1 MRRPF
6 GLEGFNINNHFK
18 TAIGRAQR
26 VLARGAFMMLACL
39 GFMVGCANQSIDPAE
54 PVLAEVEASTQVAID
69 LAPEPEV
76 LAFPE
81 GTLLALLTA
90 EVAGYR
96 GDYQYAL
103 DQYLI
108 EAEKTLDPG
117 VAARVTRLAAYMK
130 ADDKLYRAASLW
142 VQADAGS
149 LEAHQFLAD
158 QLVKRALYVEAFETM
173 RAIDRLGGEAQFDY
187 FAYRVGRMTT
197 EDQRALLAGL
207 DDMLRVNPNE
217 PQILFSKAAILEAL
231 GDGQAALDT
240 ADVLLGLKPTELN
253 FIILKANLLSDL
265 NQKPAARSLLTDQL
279 AMDPDQPRLRL
290 LLARLLFEA
299 QALPEA
305 RVQYQALHEIRP
317 EDGEILFALAMLS
330 IEQDDLDQA
339 RKHLGRLVRTD
350 QRVSQAQYYLGL
362 VAEKTGDVALAL
374 REFAKVAGGYEYL
387 SAQGRIVELISVNQS
402 LEDARTYLAQKK
414 IAHKALRPQFD
425 LIEGQ
430 LLSRVDAKEALFEHL
445 DLAIES
451 QGGDIPLLYFRA
463 MSGQKYDRL
472 DILERDLKQVL
483 ALDPDNADAMNALGY
498 TLADQTDRYDE
509 AYTLIARALELK
521 PEEPAFIDSMGWV
534 LYRLNRFE
542 ESIRYLEQALERFP
556 NDEVAAHLGEVL
568 WQSGKTRR
576 AKKVWK
582 EALSETPDSAFL
594 QSVVKRFLGS

>member
-1 MRRPF
+1 MF
-6 GLEGFNINNHFK
+6 LLMACCG
-18 TAIGRAQR
+18 
-26 VLARGAFMMLACL
+26 VLA
-39 GFMVGCANQSIDPAE
+39 GCASQAVDPVA
-54 PVLAEVEASTQVAID
+54 PVLSEVNDSKEAVGSTP
-69 LAPEPEV
+69 PEPEV
-76 LAFPE
+76 MAFPE

-130 ADDKLYRAASLW
+130 ADDKLYQAASLW
-142 VQADAGS
+142 AQADPES

-158 QLVKRALYVEAFETM
+158 QLVKRALYVDALETM
-173 RAIDRLGGEAQFDY
+173 QTIDRLGGEAQFDY
-187 FAYRVGRMTT
+187 FAYRVGRMTQ
-197 EDQRALLAGL
+197 EDRQALLLGL
-207 DDMLRVNPNE
+207 NDMLTVNPNE
-217 PQILFSKAAILEAL
+217 PQILFSKAALLEAL
-231 GDGQAALDT
+231 GDGPAALET
-240 ADVLLGLKPTELN
+240 ADTLLGLKPAELN

-265 NQKPAARSLLTDQL
+265 NQKQAAQAFLSEQL
-279 AMDPDQPRLRL
+279 AINPDQPRLRL

-299 QALPEA
+299 QAFSDA
-305 RVQYQALHEIRP
+305 RVQYQILHEIRP

-330 IEQDDLDQA
+330 IEQADFAQA
-339 RKHLGRLVRTD
+339 RLHLGRLVRTD
-350 QRVSQAQYYLGL
+350 QRVNQAQYYLGL

-374 REFAKVAGGYEYL
+374 REFAKVDGGYEYL

-402 LEDARTYLAQKK
+402 LEDARSYLAKK
-414 IAHKALRPQFD
+414 KLAHNGLRPQFD

-430 LLSRVDAKEALFEHL
+430 LLSRVDAEDALFEHL
-445 DLAIES
+445 DEAIEA
-451 QGGDIPLLYFRA
+451 QAGDIPLLYFRA

-483 ALDPDNADAMNALGY
+483 TLDPGNADAMNALGY

-509 AYTLIARALELK
+509 AYVLIEKALRLK

-534 LYRLNRFE
+534 LYRLNRYE
-542 ESIRYLEQALERFP
+542 EAIDYLEQAFERFP

-576 AKKVWK
+576 AKRVWK
-582 EALSETPDSAFL
+582 EALSETPDSTFL

>member
-1 MRRPF
+1 MACC
-6 GLEGFNINNHFK
+6 G
-18 TAIGRAQR
+18 
-26 VLARGAFMMLACL
+26 VLA
-39 GFMVGCANQSIDPAE
+39 GCASQTVDPVAPGFSQVTESTDAVVSTPLE
-54 PVLAEVEASTQVAID
+54 PG
-69 LAPEPEV
+69 V

-130 ADDKLYRAASLW
+130 ADDKLYQAASLW
-142 VQADAGS
+142 VQADPES

-158 QLVKRALYVEAFETM
+158 QLVKRALYVDAFETM
-173 RAIDRLGGEAQFDY
+173 QAIDRLGGEAQFDY

-197 EDQRALLAGL
+197 EDQQDLLLGL
-207 DDMLRVNPNE
+207 NDMLAVNPSE
-217 PQILFSKAAILEAL
+217 PQILFSKAALLEAL
-231 GDGQAALDT
+231 GDRPAALET
-240 ADVLLGLKPTELN
+240 ADILLGLKPDELN

-265 NQKPAARSLLTDQL
+265 NQKQAAQELLSEQL
-279 AMDPDQPRLRL
+279 VINPDQPRLRL

-299 QALPEA
+299 QAFSDA
-305 RVQYQALHEIRP
+305 RVQYQILHEIRP

-330 IEQDDLDQA
+330 IEQADFAQA
-339 RKHLGRLVRTD
+339 RLHLGRLVRTD
-350 QRVSQAQYYLGL
+350 QRVNQAQYYLGL

-374 REFAKVAGGYEYL
+374 REFAKVDGGYEYL

-402 LEDARTYLAQKK
+402 LEDARSYLAKK
-414 IAHKALRPQFD
+414 KLAHNGLRSQFD

-430 LLSRVDAKEALFEHL
+430 LLSRVDAEDALFEHL
-445 DLAIES
+445 DEAIEA
-451 QGGDIPLLYFRA
+451 QAGDIPLLYFRA

-483 ALDPDNADAMNALGY
+483 TLDPGNADAMNALGY

-509 AYTLIARALELK
+509 AYVLIEKALRLK

-534 LYRLNRFE
+534 LYRLNRYE
-542 ESIRYLEQALERFP
+542 EAIDYLEQAFERFP

-576 AKKVWK
+576 AKRVWK
-582 EALSETPDSAFL
+582 EALSETPDSTFL

>member
-1 MRRPF
+1 MF
-6 GLEGFNINNHFK
+6 LLMACCG
-18 TAIGRAQR
+18 
-26 VLARGAFMMLACL
+26 VLA
-39 GFMVGCANQSIDPAE
+39 GCASQVVDPVV
-54 PVLAEVEASTQVAID
+54 PVLSEVNDSQEAVGSTP
-69 LAPEPEV
+69 PEPEV
-76 LAFPE
+76 MAFPE

-130 ADDKLYRAASLW
+130 ADDKLYQAASLW
-142 VQADAGS
+142 AQADPES

-158 QLVKRALYVEAFETM
+158 QLVKRALYVDALETM
-173 RAIDRLGGEAQFDY
+173 QTIDRLGGEAQFDY
-187 FAYRVGRMTT
+187 FAYRVGRMTQ
-197 EDQRALLAGL
+197 EDRQALLLGL
-207 DDMLRVNPNE
+207 NDMLTVNPNE
-217 PQILFSKAAILEAL
+217 PQILFSKAALLEAL
-231 GDGQAALDT
+231 GDGPAALET
-240 ADVLLGLKPTELN
+240 ADTLLGLKPAELN

-265 NQKPAARSLLTDQL
+265 NQKQAAQAFLSEQL
-279 AMDPDQPRLRL
+279 AINPDQPRLRL

-299 QALPEA
+299 QAFSDA
-305 RVQYQALHEIRP
+305 RVQYQILHEIRP

-330 IEQDDLDQA
+330 IEQADFAQA
-339 RKHLGRLVRTD
+339 RLHLGRLVRTD
-350 QRVSQAQYYLGL
+350 QRVNQAQYYLGL

-374 REFAKVAGGYEYL
+374 REFAKVDGGYEYL

-402 LEDARTYLAQKK
+402 LEDARSYLAKK
-414 IAHKALRPQFD
+414 KLAHNGLRSQFD

-430 LLSRVDAKEALFEHL
+430 LLSRVDAEDALFEHL
-445 DLAIES
+445 DEAIEA
-451 QGGDIPLLYFRA
+451 QAGDIPLLYFRA

-483 ALDPDNADAMNALGY
+483 TLDPGNADAMNALGY

-509 AYTLIARALELK
+509 AYVLIEKALRLK

-534 LYRLNRFE
+534 LYRLNRYE
-542 ESIRYLEQALERFP
+542 EAIDYLEQAFERFP

-576 AKKVWK
+576 AKRVWK
-582 EALSETPDSAFL
+582 EALSETPDSTFL

>member
-1 MRRPF
+1 MF
-6 GLEGFNINNHFK
+6 LLMACCG
-18 TAIGRAQR
+18 
-26 VLARGAFMMLACL
+26 VLA
-39 GFMVGCANQSIDPAE
+39 GCASQTVDPVA
-54 PVLAEVEASTQVAID
+54 PVLSEVHGSKEAVGSTP
-69 LAPEPEV
+69 PEPEV
-76 LAFPE
+76 MAFPE

-130 ADDKLYRAASLW
+130 ADDKLYQAASLW
-142 VQADAGS
+142 AQADPES

-158 QLVKRALYVEAFETM
+158 QLVKRALYVDALETM
-173 RAIDRLGGEAQFDY
+173 QTIDRLGGEAQFDY
-187 FAYRVGRMTT
+187 FAYRVGRMTQ
-197 EDQRALLAGL
+197 EDRQALLLGL
-207 DDMLRVNPNE
+207 NDMLTVNPNE
-217 PQILFSKAAILEAL
+217 PQILFSKAALLEAL
-231 GDGQAALDT
+231 GDGPAALET
-240 ADVLLGLKPTELN
+240 ADTLLGLKPAELN

-265 NQKPAARSLLTDQL
+265 NQKQAAQAFLSEQL
-279 AMDPDQPRLRL
+279 AINPDQPRLRL

-299 QALPEA
+299 QAFSDA
-305 RVQYQALHEIRP
+305 RVQYQILHEIRP

-330 IEQDDLDQA
+330 IEQADFAQA
-339 RKHLGRLVRTD
+339 RLHLGRLVRTD
-350 QRVSQAQYYLGL
+350 QRVNQAQYYLGL

-374 REFAKVAGGYEYL
+374 REFAKVDGGYEYL

-402 LEDARTYLAQKK
+402 LEDARSYLAKK
-414 IAHKALRPQFD
+414 KLAHNGLRSQFD

-430 LLSRVDAKEALFEHL
+430 LLSRVDAEDALFEHL
-445 DLAIES
+445 DEAIEA
-451 QGGDIPLLYFRA
+451 QAGDIPLLYFRA

-483 ALDPDNADAMNALGY
+483 TLDPGNADAMNALGY

-509 AYTLIARALELK
+509 AYVLIEKALRLK

-534 LYRLNRFE
+534 LYRLNRYE
-542 ESIRYLEQALERFP
+542 EAIDYLEQAFERFP

-576 AKKVWK
+576 AKRVWK
-582 EALSETPDSAFL
+582 EALSETPDSTFL

>member
-1 MRRPF
+1 MF
-6 GLEGFNINNHFK
+6 LLMACCG
-18 TAIGRAQR
+18 
-26 VLARGAFMMLACL
+26 VLA
-39 GFMVGCANQSIDPAE
+39 GCASQTVDPVA
-54 PVLAEVEASTQVAID
+54 PVLSEVNDSKEAVGSTP
-69 LAPEPEV
+69 PEPEV
-76 LAFPE
+76 MAFPE

-130 ADDKLYRAASLW
+130 ADDKLYQAASLW
-142 VQADAGS
+142 AQADPES

-158 QLVKRALYVEAFETM
+158 QLVKRALYVDALETM
-173 RAIDRLGGEAQFDY
+173 QTIDRLGGEAQFDY
-187 FAYRVGRMTT
+187 FAYRVVRMTQ
-197 EDQRALLAGL
+197 EDRQALLLGL
-207 DDMLRVNPNE
+207 NDMLTVNPNE
-217 PQILFSKAAILEAL
+217 PQILFSKAALLEAL
-231 GDGQAALDT
+231 GDGPAALET
-240 ADVLLGLKPTELN
+240 ADTLLGLKPAELN

-265 NQKPAARSLLTDQL
+265 NQKQAAQAFLSEQL
-279 AMDPDQPRLRL
+279 AINPDQPRLRL

-299 QALPEA
+299 QAFSDA
-305 RVQYQALHEIRP
+305 RVQYQILHEIRP

-330 IEQDDLDQA
+330 IEQADFAQA
-339 RKHLGRLVRTD
+339 RLHLGRLVRTD
-350 QRVSQAQYYLGL
+350 QRVNQAQYYLGL

-374 REFAKVAGGYEYL
+374 REFAKVDGGYEYL

-402 LEDARTYLAQKK
+402 LEDARSYLAKK
-414 IAHKALRPQFD
+414 KLAHNGLRSQFD

-430 LLSRVDAKEALFEHL
+430 LLSRVDAEDALFEHL
-445 DLAIES
+445 DEAIEA
-451 QGGDIPLLYFRA
+451 QAGDIPLLYFRA

-483 ALDPDNADAMNALGY
+483 TLDPGNADAMNALGY

-509 AYTLIARALELK
+509 AYVLIEKALRLK

-534 LYRLNRFE
+534 LYRLNRYE
-542 ESIRYLEQALERFP
+542 EAIDYLEQAFERFP

-576 AKKVWK
+576 AKRVWK
-582 EALSETPDSAFL
+582 EALSETPDSTFL

>member
-1 MRRPF
+1 MF
-6 GLEGFNINNHFK
+6 LLMACCG
-18 TAIGRAQR
+18 
-26 VLARGAFMMLACL
+26 VLA
-39 GFMVGCANQSIDPAE
+39 GCASQAVDPVA
-54 PVLAEVEASTQVAID
+54 PVLSEVNDSKEAVGSTP
-69 LAPEPEV
+69 PEPEV
-76 LAFPE
+76 MAFPE

-130 ADDKLYRAASLW
+130 ADDKLYQAASLW
-142 VQADAGS
+142 AQADPES

-158 QLVKRALYVEAFETM
+158 QLVKRALYVDALETM
-173 RAIDRLGGEAQFDY
+173 QTIDRLGGEAQFDY
-187 FAYRVGRMTT
+187 FAYRVGRMTQ
-197 EDQRALLAGL
+197 EDRQALLLGL
-207 DDMLRVNPNE
+207 NDMLTVNPNE
-217 PQILFSKAAILEAL
+217 PQILFSKAALLEAL
-231 GDGQAALDT
+231 GDGPAALET
-240 ADVLLGLKPTELN
+240 ADTLLGLKPAELN

-265 NQKPAARSLLTDQL
+265 NQKQAAQAFLSEQL
-279 AMDPDQPRLRL
+279 AINPDQPRLRL

-299 QALPEA
+299 QAFSDA
-305 RVQYQALHEIRP
+305 RVQYQILHEIRP

-330 IEQDDLDQA
+330 IEQADFAQA
-339 RKHLGRLVRTD
+339 RLHLGRLVRTD
-350 QRVSQAQYYLGL
+350 QRVNQAQYYLGL

-374 REFAKVAGGYEYL
+374 REFAKVDGGYEYL

-402 LEDARTYLAQKK
+402 LEDARSYLAKK
-414 IAHKALRPQFD
+414 KLAHNGLRSQFD

-430 LLSRVDAKEALFEHL
+430 LLSRVDAEDALFEHL
-445 DLAIES
+445 DEAIEA
-451 QGGDIPLLYFRA
+451 QAGDIPLLYFRA

-483 ALDPDNADAMNALGY
+483 TLDPGNADAMNALGY

-509 AYTLIARALELK
+509 AYALIEKALRLK

-534 LYRLNRFE
+534 LYRLNRYE
-542 ESIRYLEQALERFP
+542 EAIDYLEQAFERFP

-576 AKKVWK
+576 AKRVWK
-582 EALSETPDSAFL
+582 EALSETPDSTFL

>member
-1 MRRPF
+1 MF
-6 GLEGFNINNHFK
+6 LLMACCG
-18 TAIGRAQR
+18 
-26 VLARGAFMMLACL
+26 VLA
-39 GFMVGCANQSIDPAE
+39 GCASQAVDPVA
-54 PVLAEVEASTQVAID
+54 PVLSEVNDSKEAVGSTP
-69 LAPEPEV
+69 PEPEV
-76 LAFPE
+76 MAFPE

-130 ADDKLYRAASLW
+130 ADDKLYQAASLW
-142 VQADAGS
+142 AQADPES

-158 QLVKRALYVEAFETM
+158 QLVKRALYVDALETM
-173 RAIDRLGGEAQFDY
+173 QTIDRLGGEAQFDY
-187 FAYRVGRMTT
+187 FAYRVGRMTQ
-197 EDQRALLAGL
+197 EDRQALLLGL
-207 DDMLRVNPNE
+207 NDMLTVNPNE
-217 PQILFSKAAILEAL
+217 PQILFSKAALLEAL
-231 GDGQAALDT
+231 GDGPAALET
-240 ADVLLGLKPTELN
+240 ADTLLGLKPAELN
-253 FIILKANLLSDL
+253 FVILKANLLSDL
-265 NQKPAARSLLTDQL
+265 NQKQAAQAFLSEQL
-279 AMDPDQPRLRL
+279 AINPDQPRLRL

-299 QALPEA
+299 QAFSDA
-305 RVQYQALHEIRP
+305 RVQYQILHEIRP

-330 IEQDDLDQA
+330 IEQADFAQA
-339 RKHLGRLVRTD
+339 RLHLGRLVRTD
-350 QRVSQAQYYLGL
+350 QRVNQEQYYLGL

-374 REFAKVAGGYEYL
+374 REFAKVDGGYEYL

-402 LEDARTYLAQKK
+402 LEDARSYLAKK
-414 IAHKALRPQFD
+414 KLAHNGLRSQFD

-430 LLSRVDAKEALFEHL
+430 LLSRVDAEDALFEHL
-445 DLAIES
+445 DEAIEA
-451 QGGDIPLLYFRA
+451 QAGDIPLLYFRA

-483 ALDPDNADAMNALGY
+483 TLDPGNADAMNALGY

-509 AYTLIARALELK
+509 AYVLIERALRLK

-534 LYRLNRFE
+534 LYRLNRYE
-542 ESIRYLEQALERFP
+542 EAIDYLEQAFERFP

-576 AKKVWK
+576 AKRVWK
-582 EALSETPDSAFL
+582 EALSETPDSTFL

>member
-1 MRRPF
+1 MSAPRSLP
-6 GLEGFNINNHFK
+6 GLMFLLMACCG
-18 TAIGRAQR
+18 
-26 VLARGAFMMLACL
+26 VLA
-39 GFMVGCANQSIDPAE
+39 GCASQTVDPVA
-54 PVLAEVEASTQVAID
+54 PVLSEVNDSKEAVGSTP
-69 LAPEPEV
+69 PEPEV
-76 LAFPE
+76 MAFPE

-130 ADDKLYRAASLW
+130 ADDKLYQAASLW
-142 VQADAGS
+142 AQADPES

-158 QLVKRALYVEAFETM
+158 QLVKRALYVDALETM
-173 RAIDRLGGEAQFDY
+173 QTIDRLGGEAQFDY
-187 FAYRVGRMTT
+187 FAYRVGRMTQ
-197 EDQRALLAGL
+197 EDRQALLLGL
-207 DDMLRVNPNE
+207 NDMLTVNPNE
-217 PQILFSKAAILEAL
+217 PQILFSKAALLEAL
-231 GDGQAALDT
+231 GDGPAALET
-240 ADVLLGLKPTELN
+240 ADTLLGLKPAELN

-265 NQKPAARSLLTDQL
+265 NQKQAAQAFLSEQL
-279 AMDPDQPRLRL
+279 AINPDQPRLRL

-299 QALPEA
+299 QAFSDA
-305 RVQYQALHEIRP
+305 RVQYQILHEIRP

-330 IEQDDLDQA
+330 IEQADFAQA
-339 RKHLGRLVRTD
+339 RLHLGRLVRTD
-350 QRVSQAQYYLGL
+350 QRVNQAQYYLGL

-374 REFAKVAGGYEYL
+374 REFAKVDGGYEYL

-402 LEDARTYLAQKK
+402 LEDARSYLAKK
-414 IAHKALRPQFD
+414 KLAHNGLRSQFD

-430 LLSRVDAKEALFEHL
+430 LLSRVDAEDALFEHL
-445 DLAIES
+445 DEAIEA
-451 QGGDIPLLYFRA
+451 QAGDIPLLYFRA

-483 ALDPDNADAMNALGY
+483 TLDPGNADAMNALGY

-509 AYTLIARALELK
+509 AYVLIEKALRLK

-534 LYRLNRFE
+534 LYRLNRYE
-542 ESIRYLEQALERFP
+542 EAIDYLEQAFERFP

-576 AKKVWK
+576 AKRVWK
-582 EALSETPDSAFL
+582 EALSETPDSTFL

>member
-1 MRRPF
+1 MF
-6 GLEGFNINNHFK
+6 LLMACCG
-18 TAIGRAQR
+18 
-26 VLARGAFMMLACL
+26 VLA
-39 GFMVGCANQSIDPAE
+39 GCASQAVDPVA
-54 PVLAEVEASTQVAID
+54 PVLSEVNDSKEAVGSTP
-69 LAPEPEV
+69 PEPEV
-76 LAFPE
+76 MAFPE

-130 ADDKLYRAASLW
+130 ADDKLYQAASLW
-142 VQADAGS
+142 AQADPES

-158 QLVKRALYVEAFETM
+158 QLVKRALYVDALETM
-173 RAIDRLGGEAQFDY
+173 QTIDRLGGEAQFDY
-187 FAYRVGRMTT
+187 FAYRVGRMTQ
-197 EDQRALLAGL
+197 EDRQALLLGL
-207 DDMLRVNPNE
+207 NDMLTVNPNE
-217 PQILFSKAAILEAL
+217 PQILFSKAALLEAL
-231 GDGQAALDT
+231 GDGPAALET
-240 ADVLLGLKPTELN
+240 ADTLLGLKPAELN

-265 NQKPAARSLLTDQL
+265 NQKQAAQAFLSEQL
-279 AMDPDQPRLRL
+279 AINPDQPRLRL

-299 QALPEA
+299 QAFSDA
-305 RVQYQALHEIRP
+305 RVQYQILHEIRP

-330 IEQDDLDQA
+330 IEQADFAQA
-339 RKHLGRLVRTD
+339 RLHLGRLVRTD
-350 QRVSQAQYYLGL
+350 QRVNQAQYYLGL

-374 REFAKVAGGYEYL
+374 REFAKVDGGYEYL

-402 LEDARTYLAQKK
+402 LEDARSYLAKK
-414 IAHKALRPQFD
+414 KLAHNGLRSQFD

-430 LLSRVDAKEALFEHL
+430 LLSRVDAEDALFEHL
-445 DLAIES
+445 DEAIEA
-451 QGGDIPLLYFRA
+451 QAGDIPLLYFRA

-483 ALDPDNADAMNALGY
+483 TLDPGNADAMNALGY

-509 AYTLIARALELK
+509 AYVLIEKALRLK

-534 LYRLNRFE
+534 LYRLNRYE
-542 ESIRYLEQALERFP
+542 EAIDYLEQAFERFP

-576 AKKVWK
+576 AKRVWK
-582 EALSETPDSAFL
+582 EALSETPDSTFL

>member
-1 MRRPF
+1 MPDVARLMAMLMASF
-6 GLEGFNINNHFK
+6 SF
-18 TAIGRAQR
+18 
-26 VLARGAFMMLACL
+26 LA
-39 GFMVGCANQSIDPAE
+39 GCASQAVDPVAPALQDEISQS
-54 PVLAEVEASTQVAID
+54 EVVVTTPLEV
-69 LAPEPEV
+69 EV

-103 DQYLI
+103 DEYLI

-130 ADDKLYRAASLW
+130 ADDKLYQAASLW
-142 VQADAGS
+142 VQADPES

-158 QLVKRALYVEAFETM
+158 QLVKRALYVDAFETM
-173 RAIDRLGGEAQFDY
+173 KSIDRLGGEAQFDY

-197 EDQRALLAGL
+197 EDREGLLAGL
-207 DDMLRVNPNE
+207 NDMLAVKPSE
-217 PQILFSKAAILEAL
+217 PQILFSKAALLEAL
-231 GDGQAALDT
+231 GEAQAALDI
-240 ADVLLGLKPTELN
+240 ADILLRLKPTELN
-253 FIILKANLLSDL
+253 FIILKANLLADMG
-265 NQKPAARSLLTDQL
+265 QKPAAQLFLSQQL
-279 AMDPDQPRLRL
+279 AINPDQPRLRL
-290 LLARLLFEA
+290 LLARLFFEA
-299 QALPEA
+299 QAFADA
-305 RVQYQALHEIRP
+305 RAQYQTLHEIRP

-330 IEQDDLDQA
+330 IEQDDLPQA
-339 RKHLGRLVRTD
+339 RLHLGRLVRTE
-350 QRVSQAQYYLGL
+350 QRVNQAQYYLGL

-374 REFAKVAGGYEYL
+374 REFAKVDGGYEYL

-402 LEDARTYLAQKK
+402 LEDARAYLAKK
-414 IAHKALRPQFD
+414 KQVHNGLRSQFD

-430 LLSRVDAKEALFEHL
+430 LLSRVNAEAALFEHL
-445 DLAIES
+445 DQAIEA
-451 QGGDIPLLYFRA
+451 QQGDIPLLYFRA
-463 MSGQKYDRL
+463 MSGQKYERL

-483 ALDPDNADAMNALGY
+483 TLDPDNADAMNALGY

-509 AYTLIARALELK
+509 AYALIEKALALK

-542 ESIRYLEQALERFP
+542 EAIDYLEQALERFP

-576 AKKVWK
+576 AKRVWK
-582 EALSETPDSAFL
+582 EALSETPNSTFL
-594 QSVVKRFLGS
+594 QSVLKRFLGS

>member
-1 MRRPF
+1 MSAPRSLP
-6 GLEGFNINNHFK
+6 GLMFLLMACCG
-18 TAIGRAQR
+18 
-26 VLARGAFMMLACL
+26 VLA
-39 GFMVGCANQSIDPAE
+39 GCASQAVDPVA
-54 PVLAEVEASTQVAID
+54 PVLSEVNDSKEAVGSTP
-69 LAPEPEV
+69 PEPEV
-76 LAFPE
+76 MAFPE

-130 ADDKLYRAASLW
+130 ADDKLYQAASLW
-142 VQADAGS
+142 AQADPES

-158 QLVKRALYVEAFETM
+158 QLVKRALYVDALETM
-173 RAIDRLGGEAQFDY
+173 QTIDRLGGEAQFDY
-187 FAYRVGRMTT
+187 FAYRVGRMTQ
-197 EDQRALLAGL
+197 EDRQALLLGL
-207 DDMLRVNPNE
+207 NDMLTVNPNE
-217 PQILFSKAAILEAL
+217 PQILFSKAALLEAL
-231 GDGQAALDT
+231 GDGPAALET
-240 ADVLLGLKPTELN
+240 ADTLLGLKPAELN

-265 NQKPAARSLLTDQL
+265 NQKQAAQAFLSEQL
-279 AMDPDQPRLRL
+279 AINPDQPRLRL

-299 QALPEA
+299 QAFSDA
-305 RVQYQALHEIRP
+305 RVQYQILHEIRP

-330 IEQDDLDQA
+330 IEQADFAQA
-339 RKHLGRLVRTD
+339 RLHLGRLVRTD
-350 QRVSQAQYYLGL
+350 QRVNQAQYYLGL

-374 REFAKVAGGYEYL
+374 REFAKVDGGYEYL

-402 LEDARTYLAQKK
+402 LEDARSYLAKK
-414 IAHKALRPQFD
+414 KLAHNGLRSQFD

-430 LLSRVDAKEALFEHL
+430 LLSRVDAEDALFEHL
-445 DLAIES
+445 DEAIEA
-451 QGGDIPLLYFRA
+451 QAGDIPLLYFRA

-483 ALDPDNADAMNALGY
+483 TLDPGNADAMNALGY
-498 TLADQTDRYDE
+498 TLADLTDRYDE
-509 AYTLIARALELK
+509 AYVLIEKALRLK

-534 LYRLNRFE
+534 LYRLNRYE
-542 ESIRYLEQALERFP
+542 EAIDYLEQAFERFP

-576 AKKVWK
+576 AKRVWK
-582 EALSETPDSAFL
+582 EALSETPDSTFL

>member
-1 MRRPF
+1 MF
-6 GLEGFNINNHFK
+6 LLMACCG
-18 TAIGRAQR
+18 
-26 VLARGAFMMLACL
+26 VLA
-39 GFMVGCANQSIDPAE
+39 GCASQTVDPVA
-54 PVLAEVEASTQVAID
+54 PVLSEVNDSKEAVGSTP
-69 LAPEPEV
+69 PEPEV
-76 LAFPE
+76 MAFPE

-130 ADDKLYRAASLW
+130 ADDKLYQAASLW
-142 VQADAGS
+142 AQADPES

-158 QLVKRALYVEAFETM
+158 QLVKRALYVDAFETM
-173 RAIDRLGGEAQFDY
+173 QTIDRLGGEAQFDY
-187 FAYRVGRMTT
+187 FAYRVGRMTQ
-197 EDQRALLAGL
+197 EDRQALLLGL
-207 DDMLRVNPNE
+207 NDMLTVNPNE
-217 PQILFSKAAILEAL
+217 PQILFSKAALLEAL
-231 GDGQAALDT
+231 GDGPAALET
-240 ADVLLGLKPTELN
+240 ADTLLGLKPAELN

-265 NQKPAARSLLTDQL
+265 NQKQAAQAFLSEQL
-279 AMDPDQPRLRL
+279 AINPDQPRLRL

-299 QALPEA
+299 QAFSDA
-305 RVQYQALHEIRP
+305 RVQYQILHEIRP

-330 IEQDDLDQA
+330 IEQADFAQA
-339 RKHLGRLVRTD
+339 RLHLGRLVRTD
-350 QRVSQAQYYLGL
+350 QRVNQAQYYLGL

-374 REFAKVAGGYEYL
+374 REFAKVDGGYEYL

-402 LEDARTYLAQKK
+402 LEDARSYLAKK
-414 IAHKALRPQFD
+414 KLAHNGLRSQFD

-430 LLSRVDAKEALFEHL
+430 LLSRVDAEDALFEHL
-445 DLAIES
+445 DEAIEA
-451 QGGDIPLLYFRA
+451 QAGDIPLLYFRA

-483 ALDPDNADAMNALGY
+483 TLDPGNADAMNALGY

-509 AYTLIARALELK
+509 AYVLIEKALRLK

-534 LYRLNRFE
+534 LYRLNRYE
-542 ESIRYLEQALERFP
+542 EAIDYLEQAFERFP

-576 AKKVWK
+576 AKRVWK
-582 EALSETPDSAFL
+582 EALSETPDSTFL

>member
-1 MRRPF
+1 MF
-6 GLEGFNINNHFK
+6 LLMACCG
-18 TAIGRAQR
+18 
-26 VLARGAFMMLACL
+26 VLA
-39 GFMVGCANQSIDPAE
+39 GCASQAVDPVV
-54 PVLAEVEASTQVAID
+54 PVLSEVNDSKEAVGSTP
-69 LAPEPEV
+69 PEPEV
-76 LAFPE
+76 MAFPE

-130 ADDKLYRAASLW
+130 ADDKLYQAASLW
-142 VQADAGS
+142 AQADPES

-158 QLVKRALYVEAFETM
+158 QLVKRALYVDAFETM
-173 RAIDRLGGEAQFDY
+173 QTIDRLGGEAQFDY
-187 FAYRVGRMTT
+187 FAYRVGRMTQ
-197 EDQRALLAGL
+197 EDRQALLLGL
-207 DDMLRVNPNE
+207 NDMLTVNPNE
-217 PQILFSKAAILEAL
+217 PQILFSKAALLEAL
-231 GDGQAALDT
+231 GDGPAALET
-240 ADVLLGLKPTELN
+240 ADTLLGLKPAELN

-265 NQKPAARSLLTDQL
+265 NQKQAAQAFLSEQL
-279 AMDPDQPRLRL
+279 AINPDQPRLRL

-299 QALPEA
+299 QAFSDA
-305 RVQYQALHEIRP
+305 RVQYQILHEIRP

-330 IEQDDLDQA
+330 IEQADFAQA
-339 RKHLGRLVRTD
+339 RLHLGRLVRTD
-350 QRVSQAQYYLGL
+350 QRVNQAQYYLGL

-374 REFAKVAGGYEYL
+374 REFAKVDGGYEYL

-402 LEDARTYLAQKK
+402 LEDARSYLAKK
-414 IAHKALRPQFD
+414 KLAHNGLRSQFD

-430 LLSRVDAKEALFEHL
+430 LLSRVDAEDALFEHL
-445 DLAIES
+445 DEAIEA
-451 QGGDIPLLYFRA
+451 QAGDIPLLYFRA

-483 ALDPDNADAMNALGY
+483 TLDPGNADAMNALGY

-509 AYTLIARALELK
+509 AYVLIEKALRLK

-534 LYRLNRFE
+534 LYRLNRYE
-542 ESIRYLEQALERFP
+542 EAIDYLEQAFERFP

-576 AKKVWK
+576 AKRVWK
-582 EALSETPDSAFL
+582 EALSETPDSTFL

>member
-1 MRRPF
+1 MF
-6 GLEGFNINNHFK
+6 LLMACCG
-18 TAIGRAQR
+18 
-26 VLARGAFMMLACL
+26 VLA
-39 GFMVGCANQSIDPAE
+39 GCASQTVDPVA
-54 PVLAEVEASTQVAID
+54 PVLSEVNDSKEAVGSTP
-69 LAPEPEV
+69 PEPEV
-76 LAFPE
+76 MAFPE

-130 ADDKLYRAASLW
+130 ADDKLYQAASLW
-142 VQADAGS
+142 AQADPES

-158 QLVKRALYVEAFETM
+158 QLVKRALYVDALETM
-173 RAIDRLGGEAQFDY
+173 QTIDRLGGEAQFDY
-187 FAYRVGRMTT
+187 FAYRVGRMTQ
-197 EDQRALLAGL
+197 EDRQALLLGL
-207 DDMLRVNPNE
+207 NDMLTVNPNE
-217 PQILFSKAAILEAL
+217 PQILFSKAALLEAL
-231 GDGQAALDT
+231 GDGPAALET
-240 ADVLLGLKPTELN
+240 ADTLLGLKPAELN

-265 NQKPAARSLLTDQL
+265 NQKQAAQAFLSEQL
-279 AMDPDQPRLRL
+279 AINPDQPRLRL

-299 QALPEA
+299 QAFSDA
-305 RVQYQALHEIRP
+305 RVQYQILHEIRP

-330 IEQDDLDQA
+330 IEQADFAQA
-339 RKHLGRLVRTD
+339 RLHLGRLVRTD
-350 QRVSQAQYYLGL
+350 QRVNQAQYYLGL

-374 REFAKVAGGYEYL
+374 REFAKVDGGYEYL
-387 SAQGRIVELISVNQS
+387 SAQGRIVELISANQS
-402 LEDARTYLAQKK
+402 LEDARSYLAKK
-414 IAHKALRPQFD
+414 KLAHNGLRSQFD

-430 LLSRVDAKEALFEHL
+430 LLSRVDAEDALFEHL
-445 DLAIES
+445 DEAIEA
-451 QGGDIPLLYFRA
+451 QAGDIPLLYFRA

-483 ALDPDNADAMNALGY
+483 TLDPGNADAMNALGY

-509 AYTLIARALELK
+509 AYVLIERALRLK

-534 LYRLNRFE
+534 LYRLNRYE
-542 ESIRYLEQALERFP
+542 EAIDYLEQAFERFP

-576 AKKVWK
+576 AKRVWK
-582 EALSETPDSAFL
+582 EALSETPDSTFL

>member
-1 MRRPF
+1 MF
-6 GLEGFNINNHFK
+6 LLMACCG
-18 TAIGRAQR
+18 
-26 VLARGAFMMLACL
+26 VLA
-39 GFMVGCANQSIDPAE
+39 GCASQTVDPVA
-54 PVLAEVEASTQVAID
+54 PVLSEVNDSKEAVGSTP
-69 LAPEPEV
+69 PEPEV
-76 LAFPE
+76 MAFPE

-130 ADDKLYRAASLW
+130 ADDKLYQAASLW
-142 VQADAGS
+142 AQADPES

-158 QLVKRALYVEAFETM
+158 QLVKRALYVDALETM
-173 RAIDRLGGEAQFDY
+173 QTIDRLGGEAQFDY
-187 FAYRVGRMTT
+187 FAYRVGRMTQ
-197 EDQRALLAGL
+197 EDRQALLLGL
-207 DDMLRVNPNE
+207 NDMLTVNPNE
-217 PQILFSKAAILEAL
+217 PQILFSKAALLEAL
-231 GDGQAALDT
+231 GDGPAALET
-240 ADVLLGLKPTELN
+240 ADTLLGLKPAELN
-253 FIILKANLLSDL
+253 FVILKANLLSDL
-265 NQKPAARSLLTDQL
+265 NQKQAAQAFLSEQL
-279 AMDPDQPRLRL
+279 AINPDQPRLRL

-299 QALPEA
+299 QAFSDA
-305 RVQYQALHEIRP
+305 RVQYQILHEIRP

-330 IEQDDLDQA
+330 IEQADFAQA
-339 RKHLGRLVRTD
+339 RLHLGRLVRTD
-350 QRVSQAQYYLGL
+350 QRVNQAQYYLGL

-374 REFAKVAGGYEYL
+374 REFAKVDGGYEYL

-402 LEDARTYLAQKK
+402 LEDARSYLAKK
-414 IAHKALRPQFD
+414 KLAHNGLRSQFD

-430 LLSRVDAKEALFEHL
+430 LLSRVDAEDALFEHL
-445 DLAIES
+445 DEAIEA
-451 QGGDIPLLYFRA
+451 QAGDIPLLYFRA

-483 ALDPDNADAMNALGY
+483 TLDPGNADAMNALGY

-509 AYTLIARALELK
+509 AYVLIEKALRLK

-534 LYRLNRFE
+534 LYRLNRYE
-542 ESIRYLEQALERFP
+542 EAIDYLEQAFERFP

-576 AKKVWK
+576 AKRVWK
-582 EALSETPDSAFL
+582 EALSETPDSTFL

>member
-1 MRRPF
+1 MACC
-6 GLEGFNINNHFK
+6 G
-18 TAIGRAQR
+18 
-26 VLARGAFMMLACL
+26 VLA
-39 GFMVGCANQSIDPAE
+39 GCASQTVDPVA
-54 PVLAEVEASTQVAID
+54 PLLSEVNDSKEAVGSTP
-69 LAPEPEV
+69 PEPEV
-76 LAFPE
+76 MAFPE

-130 ADDKLYRAASLW
+130 ADDKLYQAASLW
-142 VQADAGS
+142 AQADPES

-158 QLVKRALYVEAFETM
+158 QLVKRALYVDALETM
-173 RAIDRLGGEAQFDY
+173 QTIDRLGGEAQFDY
-187 FAYRVGRMTT
+187 FAYRVGRMTQ
-197 EDQRALLAGL
+197 EDRQALLLGL
-207 DDMLRVNPNE
+207 NDMLTVNPNE
-217 PQILFSKAAILEAL
+217 PQILFSKAALLEAL
-231 GDGQAALDT
+231 GDGPAALET
-240 ADVLLGLKPTELN
+240 ADTLLGLKPAELN

-265 NQKPAARSLLTDQL
+265 NQKQAAQAFLSEQL
-279 AMDPDQPRLRL
+279 AINPDQPRLRL

-299 QALPEA
+299 QAFSDA
-305 RVQYQALHEIRP
+305 RVQYQILHEIRP

-330 IEQDDLDQA
+330 IEQADFAQA
-339 RKHLGRLVRTD
+339 RLHLGRLVRTD
-350 QRVSQAQYYLGL
+350 QRVNQAQYYLGL

-374 REFAKVAGGYEYL
+374 REFAKVDGGYEYL

-402 LEDARTYLAQKK
+402 LEDARSYLAKK
-414 IAHKALRPQFD
+414 KLAHNGLRSQFD

-430 LLSRVDAKEALFEHL
+430 LLSRVDAEDALFEHL
-445 DLAIES
+445 DEAIEA
-451 QGGDIPLLYFRA
+451 QAGDIPLLYFRA

-483 ALDPDNADAMNALGY
+483 TLDPGNADAMNALGY

-509 AYTLIARALELK
+509 AYVLIERALRLK

-534 LYRLNRFE
+534 LYRLNRYE
-542 ESIRYLEQALERFP
+542 EAIDYLEQAFERFP

-576 AKKVWK
+576 AKRVWK
-582 EALSETPDSAFL
+582 EALSETPDSTFL

>member
-1 MRRPF
+1 M
-6 GLEGFNINNHFK
+6 GCCG
-18 TAIGRAQR
+18 
-26 VLARGAFMMLACL
+26 VLA
-39 GFMVGCANQSIDPAE
+39 GCASQTVDPVAPGFSQVKESTDAVVSTPLE
-54 PVLAEVEASTQVAID
+54 PG
-69 LAPEPEV
+69 V

-130 ADDKLYRAASLW
+130 ADDKLYQAASLW
-142 VQADAGS
+142 VQADPES
-149 LEAHQFLAD
+149 LEAHQFLAE
-158 QLVKRALYVEAFETM
+158 QLVKRALYVDAFETM
-173 RAIDRLGGEAQFDY
+173 QAVDRLGGEAQFDY

-197 EDQRALLAGL
+197 EDQQDLLLGL
-207 DDMLRVNPNE
+207 NDMLAVNPSE
-217 PQILFSKAAILEAL
+217 PQILFSKAALLEAL
-231 GDGQAALDT
+231 GDRPAALET
-240 ADVLLGLKPTELN
+240 ADILLGLKPDELN

-265 NQKPAARSLLTDQL
+265 NQKQAAQELLREQL
-279 AMDPDQPRLRL
+279 VINPDQPRLRL

-299 QALPEA
+299 QAFSDA
-305 RVQYQALHEIRP
+305 RVQYQILHENRP

-330 IEQDDLDQA
+330 IEQADFAQA
-339 RKHLGRLVRTD
+339 RLHLGRLVRTD
-350 QRVSQAQYYLGL
+350 QRVNQAQYYLGL

-374 REFAKVAGGYEYL
+374 REFAKVDAGYEYL
-387 SAQGRIVELISVNQS
+387 SAQGRIVELISVNRS
-402 LEDARTYLAQKK
+402 LEDARSYLAKK
-414 IAHKALRPQFD
+414 KLAHNGLRSQFD

-430 LLSRVDAKEALFEHL
+430 LLSRVEAEEALFEHL
-445 DLAIES
+445 DEAIEA
-451 QGGDIPLLYFRA
+451 QAGDIPLLYFRA

-483 ALDPDNADAMNALGY
+483 TLDPGNADAMNALGY

-509 AYTLIARALELK
+509 AYALIEKALRLK

-534 LYRLNRFE
+534 LYRLNRYE
-542 ESIRYLEQALERFP
+542 EAIDYLEQAFERFP

-576 AKKVWK
+576 AKRVWK
-582 EALSETPDSAFL
+582 EALSETPDSTFL

>member
-1 MRRPF
+1 MF
-6 GLEGFNINNHFK
+6 LLMACCG
-18 TAIGRAQR
+18 
-26 VLARGAFMMLACL
+26 VLA
-39 GFMVGCANQSIDPAE
+39 GCASQTVDPVA
-54 PVLAEVEASTQVAID
+54 PVLSEVNDSKEAVGLTP
-69 LAPEPEV
+69 PEPEV
-76 LAFPE
+76 MAFPE

-130 ADDKLYRAASLW
+130 ADDKLYQAASLW
-142 VQADAGS
+142 AQADPES

-158 QLVKRALYVEAFETM
+158 QLVKRALYVDALETM
-173 RAIDRLGGEAQFDY
+173 QTIDRLGGEAQFDY
-187 FAYRVGRMTT
+187 FAYRVGRMTQ
-197 EDQRALLAGL
+197 EDRQALLLGL
-207 DDMLRVNPNE
+207 NDMLTVNPNE
-217 PQILFSKAAILEAL
+217 PQILFSKAALLEAL
-231 GDGQAALDT
+231 GDGPAALET
-240 ADVLLGLKPTELN
+240 ADTLLGLKPAELN

-265 NQKPAARSLLTDQL
+265 NQKQAAQELLSEQL
-279 AMDPDQPRLRL
+279 VINPDQPRLRL

-299 QALPEA
+299 QAFSDA
-305 RVQYQALHEIRP
+305 RVQYQILHEIRP

-330 IEQDDLDQA
+330 IEQADFAQA
-339 RKHLGRLVRTD
+339 RLHLGRLVRTD
-350 QRVSQAQYYLGL
+350 QRVNQAQYYLGL

-374 REFAKVAGGYEYL
+374 REFAKVDGGYEYL

-402 LEDARTYLAQKK
+402 LEDARSYLAKK
-414 IAHKALRPQFD
+414 KLAHNGLRSQFD

-430 LLSRVDAKEALFEHL
+430 LLSRVDAEDALFEHL
-445 DLAIES
+445 DEAIEA
-451 QGGDIPLLYFRA
+451 QAGDIPLLYFRA

-483 ALDPDNADAMNALGY
+483 TLDPGNADAMNALGY

-509 AYTLIARALELK
+509 AYVLIERALRLK

-534 LYRLNRFE
+534 LYRLNRYE
-542 ESIRYLEQALERFP
+542 EAIDYLEQAFERFP

-576 AKKVWK
+576 AKRVWK
-582 EALSETPDSAFL
+582 EALSETPDSTFL

>member
-1 MRRPF
+1 MF
-6 GLEGFNINNHFK
+6 LLMACCG
-18 TAIGRAQR
+18 
-26 VLARGAFMMLACL
+26 VLA
-39 GFMVGCANQSIDPAE
+39 GCASQAVDPVA
-54 PVLAEVEASTQVAID
+54 PVLSEVNDSKEAVGSTP
-69 LAPEPEV
+69 PEPEV
-76 LAFPE
+76 MAFPE

-103 DQYLI
+103 DQYLM

-130 ADDKLYRAASLW
+130 ADDKLYQAASLW
-142 VQADAGS
+142 AQADPES

-158 QLVKRALYVEAFETM
+158 QLVKRALYVDALETM
-173 RAIDRLGGEAQFDY
+173 QTIDRLGGEAQFDY
-187 FAYRVGRMTT
+187 FAYRVGRMTQ
-197 EDQRALLAGL
+197 EDRQALLLGL
-207 DDMLRVNPNE
+207 NDMLTVNPNE
-217 PQILFSKAAILEAL
+217 PQILFSKAALLEAL
-231 GDGQAALDT
+231 GDGPAALET
-240 ADVLLGLKPTELN
+240 ADTLLGLKPAELN

-265 NQKPAARSLLTDQL
+265 NQKQAAQAFLSEQL
-279 AMDPDQPRLRL
+279 AINPDQPRLRL

-299 QALPEA
+299 QAFSDA
-305 RVQYQALHEIRP
+305 RVQYQILHEIRP

-330 IEQDDLDQA
+330 IEQADFAQA
-339 RKHLGRLVRTD
+339 RLHLGRLVRTD
-350 QRVSQAQYYLGL
+350 QRVNQAQYYLGL

-374 REFAKVAGGYEYL
+374 REFAKVDGGYEYL

-402 LEDARTYLAQKK
+402 LEDARSYLAKK
-414 IAHKALRPQFD
+414 KLAHNGLRSQFD

-430 LLSRVDAKEALFEHL
+430 LLSRVDAEDALFEHL
-445 DLAIES
+445 DEAIEA
-451 QGGDIPLLYFRA
+451 QAGDIPLLYFRA

-483 ALDPDNADAMNALGY
+483 TLDPGNADAMNALGY

-509 AYTLIARALELK
+509 AYVLIEKALRLK

-534 LYRLNRFE
+534 LYRLNRYE
-542 ESIRYLEQALERFP
+542 EAIDYLEQAFERFP

-576 AKKVWK
+576 AKRVWK
-582 EALSETPDSAFL
+582 EALSETPDSTFL

>member
-1 MRRPF
+1 MACC
-6 GLEGFNINNHFK
+6 G
-18 TAIGRAQR
+18 
-26 VLARGAFMMLACL
+26 VLA
-39 GFMVGCANQSIDPAE
+39 GCASQTVDPVAPGFSQVKKSTGAGVSTPLE
-54 PVLAEVEASTQVAID
+54 PG
-69 LAPEPEV
+69 V

-130 ADDKLYRAASLW
+130 ADDKLYQAASLW
-142 VQADAGS
+142 VQADPES

-158 QLVKRALYVEAFETM
+158 QLVKRALYVDAFETM
-173 RAIDRLGGEAQFDY
+173 QAIDRLGGEAQFDY

-197 EDQRALLAGL
+197 EDQQDLLLGL
-207 DDMLRVNPNE
+207 NDMLAVNPSE
-217 PQILFSKAAILEAL
+217 PQILFSKAALLEAL
-231 GDGQAALDT
+231 GDRPAALET
-240 ADVLLGLKPTELN
+240 ADILLGLKPDELN

-265 NQKPAARSLLTDQL
+265 NQKQAAQELLSEQL
-279 AMDPDQPRLRL
+279 VINPDQPRLRL

-299 QALPEA
+299 QAFSDA
-305 RVQYQALHEIRP
+305 RVQYQILHEIRP

-330 IEQDDLDQA
+330 IEQADFAQA
-339 RKHLGRLVRTD
+339 RLHLGRLVRTD
-350 QRVSQAQYYLGL
+350 QRVNQAQYYLGL

-374 REFAKVAGGYEYL
+374 REFAKVDAGYEYL
-387 SAQGRIVELISVNQS
+387 SAQGRIVELISVNRS
-402 LEDARTYLAQKK
+402 LEDARSYLAKK
-414 IAHKALRPQFD
+414 KLAHNGLRSQFD

-430 LLSRVDAKEALFEHL
+430 LLSRVEAEEALFEHL
-445 DLAIES
+445 DEAIEA
-451 QGGDIPLLYFRA
+451 QAGDIPLLYFRA

-483 ALDPDNADAMNALGY
+483 TLDPGNADAMNALGY

-509 AYTLIARALELK
+509 AYALIEKALRLK

-534 LYRLNRFE
+534 LYRLNRYE
-542 ESIRYLEQALERFP
+542 EAIDYLEQAFERFP

-576 AKKVWK
+576 AKRVWK
-582 EALSETPDSAFL
+582 EALSETPDSTFL

>member
-1 MRRPF
+1 M
-6 GLEGFNINNHFK
+6 
-18 TAIGRAQR
+18 
-26 VLARGAFMMLACL
+26 
-39 GFMVGCANQSIDPAE
+39 DPVA
-54 PVLAEVEASTQVAID
+54 PVLSEVNDSKEAVGSTP
-69 LAPEPEV
+69 PEPEV
-76 LAFPE
+76 MAFPE

-130 ADDKLYRAASLW
+130 ADDKLYQAASLW
-142 VQADAGS
+142 AQADPES

-158 QLVKRALYVEAFETM
+158 QLVKRALYVDALETM
-173 RAIDRLGGEAQFDY
+173 QTIDRLGGEAQFDY
-187 FAYRVGRMTT
+187 FAYRVGRMTQ
-197 EDQRALLAGL
+197 EDRQALLLGL
-207 DDMLRVNPNE
+207 NDMLTVNPNE
-217 PQILFSKAAILEAL
+217 PQILFSKAALLEAL
-231 GDGQAALDT
+231 GDGPAALET
-240 ADVLLGLKPTELN
+240 ADTLLGLKPAELN

-265 NQKPAARSLLTDQL
+265 NQKQAAQAFLSEQL
-279 AMDPDQPRLRL
+279 AINPDQPRLRL

-299 QALPEA
+299 QAFSDA
-305 RVQYQALHEIRP
+305 RVQYQILHEIRP

-330 IEQDDLDQA
+330 IEQADFAQA
-339 RKHLGRLVRTD
+339 RLHLGRLVRTD
-350 QRVSQAQYYLGL
+350 QRVNQAQYYLGL

-374 REFAKVAGGYEYL
+374 REFAKVDGGYEYL

-402 LEDARTYLAQKK
+402 LEDARSYLAKK
-414 IAHKALRPQFD
+414 KLAHNGLRSQFD

-430 LLSRVDAKEALFEHL
+430 LLSRVDAEDALFEHL
-445 DLAIES
+445 DEAIEA
-451 QGGDIPLLYFRA
+451 QAGDIPLLYFRA

-483 ALDPDNADAMNALGY
+483 TLDPGNADAMNALGY

-509 AYTLIARALELK
+509 AYVLIEKALRLK

-534 LYRLNRFE
+534 LYRLNRYE
-542 ESIRYLEQALERFP
+542 EAIDYLEQAFERFP

-576 AKKVWK
+576 AKRVWK
-582 EALSETPDSAFL
+582 EALSETPDSTFL

>member
-1 MRRPF
+1 MACC
-6 GLEGFNINNHFK
+6 G
-18 TAIGRAQR
+18 
-26 VLARGAFMMLACL
+26 VLA
-39 GFMVGCANQSIDPAE
+39 GCASQTGDPVASGFSQVKESTAAVGSTPLE
-54 PVLAEVEASTQVAID
+54 PGVL
-69 LAPEPEV
+69 P
-76 LAFPE
+76 FPE

-130 ADDKLYRAASLW
+130 ADDKLYQAASLW
-142 VQADAGS
+142 VQADPES

-158 QLVKRALYVEAFETM
+158 QLVKRALYVDAFETM
-173 RAIDRLGGEAQFDY
+173 QAIDRLGGEAQFDY

-197 EDQRALLAGL
+197 EDQQDLLLGL
-207 DDMLRVNPNE
+207 NDMLAVNPSE
-217 PQILFSKAAILEAL
+217 PQILFSKAALLEAL
-231 GDGQAALDT
+231 GDRPAALET
-240 ADVLLGLKPTELN
+240 ADILLGLKPDELN

-265 NQKPAARSLLTDQL
+265 NQKQAAQELLSEQL
-279 AMDPDQPRLRL
+279 VINPDQPRLRL

-299 QALPEA
+299 QAFSDA
-305 RVQYQALHEIRP
+305 RVQYQILHEIRP

-330 IEQDDLDQA
+330 IEQADFAQA
-339 RKHLGRLVRTD
+339 RLHLGRLVRTD
-350 QRVSQAQYYLGL
+350 QRVNQAQYYLGL

-374 REFAKVAGGYEYL
+374 REFAKVDAGYEYL
-387 SAQGRIVELISVNQS
+387 SAQGRIVELISVNRS
-402 LEDARTYLAQKK
+402 LEDARSYLAKK
-414 IAHKALRPQFD
+414 KLAHNGLRSQFD

-430 LLSRVDAKEALFEHL
+430 LLSRVEAEEALFEHL
-445 DLAIES
+445 DEAIEA
-451 QGGDIPLLYFRA
+451 QAGDIPLLYFRA

-483 ALDPDNADAMNALGY
+483 TLDPGNADAMNALGY

-509 AYTLIARALELK
+509 AYALIEKALRLK

-534 LYRLNRFE
+534 LYRLNRYE
-542 ESIRYLEQALERFP
+542 EAIDYLEQAFERFP

-576 AKKVWK
+576 AKRVWK
-582 EALSETPDSAFL
+582 EALSETPDSTFL

>member
-1 MRRPF
+1 MF
-6 GLEGFNINNHFK
+6 LLMACCG
-18 TAIGRAQR
+18 
-26 VLARGAFMMLACL
+26 VLA
-39 GFMVGCANQSIDPAE
+39 GCASQTVDPVA
-54 PVLAEVEASTQVAID
+54 PVLSEVNDSKAAVGSTP
-69 LAPEPEV
+69 PEPEV
-76 LAFPE
+76 MAFPE

-130 ADDKLYRAASLW
+130 ADDKLYQAASLW
-142 VQADAGS
+142 AQADPES

-158 QLVKRALYVEAFETM
+158 QLVKRALYVDALETM
-173 RAIDRLGGEAQFDY
+173 QTIDRLGGEAQFDY
-187 FAYRVGRMTT
+187 FAYRVGRMTQ
-197 EDQRALLAGL
+197 EDRQALLLGL
-207 DDMLRVNPNE
+207 NDMLTVNPNE
-217 PQILFSKAAILEAL
+217 PQILFSKAALLEAL
-231 GDGQAALDT
+231 GDGPAALET
-240 ADVLLGLKPTELN
+240 ADTLLGLKPAELN

-265 NQKPAARSLLTDQL
+265 NQKQAAQAFLSEQL
-279 AMDPDQPRLRL
+279 AINPDQPRLRL

-299 QALPEA
+299 QAFSDA
-305 RVQYQALHEIRP
+305 RVQYQILHEIRP

-330 IEQDDLDQA
+330 IEQADFAQA
-339 RKHLGRLVRTD
+339 RLHLGRLVRTD
-350 QRVSQAQYYLGL
+350 QRVNQAQYYLGL

-374 REFAKVAGGYEYL
+374 REFAKVDGGYEYL

-402 LEDARTYLAQKK
+402 LEDARSYLAKK
-414 IAHKALRPQFD
+414 KLAHNGLRSQFD

-430 LLSRVDAKEALFEHL
+430 LLSRVDAEDALFEHL
-445 DLAIES
+445 DEAIEA
-451 QGGDIPLLYFRA
+451 QAGDIPLLYFRA

-483 ALDPDNADAMNALGY
+483 TLDPGNADAMNALGY

-509 AYTLIARALELK
+509 AYVLIERALRLK

-534 LYRLNRFE
+534 LYRLNRYE
-542 ESIRYLEQALERFP
+542 EAIDYLEQAFERFP

-576 AKKVWK
+576 AKRVWK
-582 EALSETPDSAFL
+582 EALSETPDSTFL

>member
-1 MRRPF
+1 MACC
-6 GLEGFNINNHFK
+6 GL
-18 TAIGRAQR
+18 
-26 VLARGAFMMLACL
+26 LA
-39 GFMVGCANQSIDPAE
+39 GCASQTVDPVAPGFSQVKKSTDAGVSTPLE
-54 PVLAEVEASTQVAID
+54 PG
-69 LAPEPEV
+69 V

-130 ADDKLYRAASLW
+130 ADDKLYQAASLW
-142 VQADAGS
+142 VQADPES

-158 QLVKRALYVEAFETM
+158 QLVKRALYVDAFETM
-173 RAIDRLGGEAQFDY
+173 QAIDRLGGEAQFDY

-197 EDQRALLAGL
+197 EDQQDLLLGL
-207 DDMLRVNPNE
+207 NDMLAVNPSE
-217 PQILFSKAAILEAL
+217 PQILFSKAALLEAL
-231 GDGQAALDT
+231 GDRPAALET
-240 ADVLLGLKPTELN
+240 ADILLGLKPDELN

-265 NQKPAARSLLTDQL
+265 NQKQAAQELLSEQL
-279 AMDPDQPRLRL
+279 VINPDQPRLRL

-299 QALPEA
+299 QAFSDA
-305 RVQYQALHEIRP
+305 RVQYQILHEIRP

-330 IEQDDLDQA
+330 IEQADFAQA
-339 RKHLGRLVRTD
+339 RLHLGRLVRTD
-350 QRVSQAQYYLGL
+350 QRVNQAQYYLGL

-374 REFAKVAGGYEYL
+374 REFAKVDAGYEYL
-387 SAQGRIVELISVNQS
+387 SAQGRIVELISVNRS
-402 LEDARTYLAQKK
+402 LEDARSYLAKK
-414 IAHKALRPQFD
+414 KLAHNGLRSQFD

-430 LLSRVDAKEALFEHL
+430 LLSRVEAEEALFEHL
-445 DLAIES
+445 DEAIEA
-451 QGGDIPLLYFRA
+451 QAGDIPLLYFRA

-483 ALDPDNADAMNALGY
+483 TLDPGNADAMNALGY

-509 AYTLIARALELK
+509 AYALIEKALRLK

-534 LYRLNRFE
+534 LYRLNRYE
-542 ESIRYLEQALERFP
+542 EAIDYLEQAFERFP

-576 AKKVWK
+576 AKRVWK
-582 EALSETPDSAFL
+582 EALSETPDSTFL

>member
-1 MRRPF
+1 MF
-6 GLEGFNINNHFK
+6 LLMACCG
-18 TAIGRAQR
+18 
-26 VLARGAFMMLACL
+26 VLA
-39 GFMVGCANQSIDPAE
+39 GCASQAVDPVA
-54 PVLAEVEASTQVAID
+54 PVLSEVNDSKEAVGSTP
-69 LAPEPEV
+69 PEPEV
-76 LAFPE
+76 MAFPE

-130 ADDKLYRAASLW
+130 ADDKLYQAASLW
-142 VQADAGS
+142 AQADPES

-158 QLVKRALYVEAFETM
+158 QLVKRALYVDALETM
-173 RAIDRLGGEAQFDY
+173 QTIDRLGGEAQFDY
-187 FAYRVGRMTT
+187 FAYRVGRMTQ
-197 EDQRALLAGL
+197 EDRQALLLGL
-207 DDMLRVNPNE
+207 NDMLTVNPNE
-217 PQILFSKAAILEAL
+217 PQILFSKAALLEAL
-231 GDGQAALDT
+231 GDGPAALET
-240 ADVLLGLKPTELN
+240 ADTLLGLKPAELN

-265 NQKPAARSLLTDQL
+265 NQKQAAQAFLSEQL
-279 AMDPDQPRLRL
+279 AINPDQPRLRL

-299 QALPEA
+299 QAFSDA
-305 RVQYQALHEIRP
+305 RVQYQILHEIRP

-330 IEQDDLDQA
+330 IEQADFAQA
-339 RKHLGRLVRTD
+339 RLHLGRLVRTD
-350 QRVSQAQYYLGL
+350 QRVNQAQYYLGL

-374 REFAKVAGGYEYL
+374 REFAKVDGGYEYL

-402 LEDARTYLAQKK
+402 LEDARSYLAKK
-414 IAHKALRPQFD
+414 KLAHIGLRSQFD

-430 LLSRVDAKEALFEHL
+430 LLSRVDAEDALFEHL
-445 DLAIES
+445 DEAIEA
-451 QGGDIPLLYFRA
+451 QAGDIPLLYFRA

-483 ALDPDNADAMNALGY
+483 TLDPGNADAMNALGY

-509 AYTLIARALELK
+509 AYVLIEKALRLK

-534 LYRLNRFE
+534 LYRLNRYE
-542 ESIRYLEQALERFP
+542 EAIDYLEQAFERFP

-576 AKKVWK
+576 AKRVWK
-582 EALSETPDSAFL
+582 EALSETPDSTFL

>member
-1 MRRPF
+1 MACC
-6 GLEGFNINNHFK
+6 GL
-18 TAIGRAQR
+18 
-26 VLARGAFMMLACL
+26 LA
-39 GFMVGCANQSIDPAE
+39 GCASQTVDPVAPGFSQVKKSTDAGVSTPLE
-54 PVLAEVEASTQVAID
+54 PA
-69 LAPEPEV
+69 V

-130 ADDKLYRAASLW
+130 ADDKLYQAASLW
-142 VQADAGS
+142 VQADPES

-158 QLVKRALYVEAFETM
+158 QLVKRALYVDAFETM
-173 RAIDRLGGEAQFDY
+173 QAIDRLGGEAQFDY

-197 EDQRALLAGL
+197 EDQQDLLLGL
-207 DDMLRVNPNE
+207 NDMLAVNPSE
-217 PQILFSKAAILEAL
+217 PQILFSKAALLEAL
-231 GDGQAALDT
+231 GDRPAALET
-240 ADVLLGLKPTELN
+240 ADILLGLKPDELN

-265 NQKPAARSLLTDQL
+265 NQKQAAQELLIEQL
-279 AMDPDQPRLRL
+279 VINPDQPRLRL

-299 QALPEA
+299 QAFSDA
-305 RVQYQALHEIRP
+305 RVQYQILHEIRP

-330 IEQDDLDQA
+330 IEQADFAQA
-339 RKHLGRLVRTD
+339 RLHLGRLVRTD
-350 QRVSQAQYYLGL
+350 QRVNQAQYYLGL

-374 REFAKVAGGYEYL
+374 REFAKVDAGYEYL
-387 SAQGRIVELISVNQS
+387 SAQGRIVELISVNRS
-402 LEDARTYLAQKK
+402 LEDARSYLAKK
-414 IAHKALRPQFD
+414 KLAHNGLRSQFD

-430 LLSRVDAKEALFEHL
+430 LLSRVEAEEALFEHL
-445 DLAIES
+445 DEAIEA
-451 QGGDIPLLYFRA
+451 QAGDIPLLYFRA

-483 ALDPDNADAMNALGY
+483 TLDPGNADAMNALGY

-509 AYTLIARALELK
+509 AYALIEKALRLK

-534 LYRLNRFE
+534 LYRLNRYE
-542 ESIRYLEQALERFP
+542 EAIDYLEQAFERFP

-576 AKKVWK
+576 AKRVWK
-582 EALSETPDSAFL
+582 EALSETPDSTFL

>member
-1 MRRPF
+1 MF
-6 GLEGFNINNHFK
+6 LLMACCG
-18 TAIGRAQR
+18 
-26 VLARGAFMMLACL
+26 VLA
-39 GFMVGCANQSIDPAE
+39 GCASQAVDPVA
-54 PVLAEVEASTQVAID
+54 PVLSEVNDSKAAVWSTP
-69 LAPEPEV
+69 PEPEV
-76 LAFPE
+76 MAFPE

-130 ADDKLYRAASLW
+130 ADDKLYQAASLW
-142 VQADAGS
+142 AQADPES

-158 QLVKRALYVEAFETM
+158 QLVKRALYVDALETM
-173 RAIDRLGGEAQFDY
+173 QTIDRLGGEAQFDY
-187 FAYRVGRMTT
+187 FAYRVGRMTQ
-197 EDQRALLAGL
+197 EDRQALLLGL
-207 DDMLRVNPNE
+207 NDMLTVNPNE
-217 PQILFSKAAILEAL
+217 PQILFSKAALLEAL
-231 GDGQAALDT
+231 GDGPAALET
-240 ADVLLGLKPTELN
+240 ADTLLGLKPAELN

-265 NQKPAARSLLTDQL
+265 NQKQAAQAFLSEQL
-279 AMDPDQPRLRL
+279 AINPDQPRLRL

-299 QALPEA
+299 QAFSDA
-305 RVQYQALHEIRP
+305 RVQYQILHEIRP

-330 IEQDDLDQA
+330 IEQADFAQA
-339 RKHLGRLVRTD
+339 RLHLGRLVRTD
-350 QRVSQAQYYLGL
+350 QRVNQAQYYLGL

-374 REFAKVAGGYEYL
+374 REFAKVDGGYEYL

-402 LEDARTYLAQKK
+402 LEDARSYLAKK
-414 IAHKALRPQFD
+414 KLAHNGLRSQFD

-430 LLSRVDAKEALFEHL
+430 LLSRVDAEDALFEHL
-445 DLAIES
+445 DEAIEA
-451 QGGDIPLLYFRA
+451 QAGDIPLLYFRA

-483 ALDPDNADAMNALGY
+483 TLDPGNADAMNALGY

-509 AYTLIARALELK
+509 AYVLIEKALRLK

-534 LYRLNRFE
+534 LYRLNRYE
-542 ESIRYLEQALERFP
+542 EAIDYLEQAFERFP

-576 AKKVWK
+576 AKRVWK
-582 EALSETPDSAFL
+582 EALSETPDSTFL

>member
-1 MRRPF
+1 MF
-6 GLEGFNINNHFK
+6 LLMACCG
-18 TAIGRAQR
+18 
-26 VLARGAFMMLACL
+26 VLA
-39 GFMVGCANQSIDPAE
+39 GCASQTVDPVA
-54 PVLAEVEASTQVAID
+54 PVLSEVNDSKEAVGSTP
-69 LAPEPEV
+69 PEPEV
-76 LAFPE
+76 MAFPE

-130 ADDKLYRAASLW
+130 ADDKLYQAASLW
-142 VQADAGS
+142 AQADPES

-158 QLVKRALYVEAFETM
+158 QLVKRALYVDALETM
-173 RAIDRLGGEAQFDY
+173 QTIDRLGGEAQFDY
-187 FAYRVGRMTT
+187 FAYRVGRMTQ
-197 EDQRALLAGL
+197 EDRQALLLGL
-207 DDMLRVNPNE
+207 NDMLTVNPNE
-217 PQILFSKAAILEAL
+217 PQILFSKAALLEAL
-231 GDGQAALDT
+231 GDGPAALET
-240 ADVLLGLKPTELN
+240 ADTLLGLKPAELN

-265 NQKPAARSLLTDQL
+265 NQKQAAQAFLSEQL
-279 AMDPDQPRLRL
+279 AINPDQPRLRL

-299 QALPEA
+299 QAFSDA
-305 RVQYQALHEIRP
+305 RVQYQILHEIRP

-330 IEQDDLDQA
+330 IEQAEFAQA
-339 RKHLGRLVRTD
+339 RLHLGRLVRTD
-350 QRVSQAQYYLGL
+350 QRVNQAQYYLGL

-374 REFAKVAGGYEYL
+374 REFAKVDGGYEYL

-402 LEDARTYLAQKK
+402 LEDARSYLAKK
-414 IAHKALRPQFD
+414 KLAHNGLRSQFD

-430 LLSRVDAKEALFEHL
+430 LLSRVDAEDALFEHL
-445 DLAIES
+445 DEAIEA
-451 QGGDIPLLYFRA
+451 QAGDIPLLYFRA

-483 ALDPDNADAMNALGY
+483 TLDPGNADAMNALGY

-509 AYTLIARALELK
+509 AYVLIERALRLK

-534 LYRLNRFE
+534 LYRLNRYE
-542 ESIRYLEQALERFP
+542 EAIDYLEQAFERFP

-576 AKKVWK
+576 AKRVWK
-582 EALSETPDSAFL
+582 EALSETPDSTFL

>member
-1 MRRPF
+1 MACC
-6 GLEGFNINNHFK
+6 GL
-18 TAIGRAQR
+18 
-26 VLARGAFMMLACL
+26 LA
-39 GFMVGCANQSIDPAE
+39 GCASQTVDPVAPGFSQVTESTDAVVSTPLE
-54 PVLAEVEASTQVAID
+54 PG
-69 LAPEPEV
+69 V

-130 ADDKLYRAASLW
+130 ADDKLYQAASLW
-142 VQADAGS
+142 VQADPES

-158 QLVKRALYVEAFETM
+158 QLVKRALYVDAFETM
-173 RAIDRLGGEAQFDY
+173 QAIDRLGGEAQFDY

-197 EDQRALLAGL
+197 EDQQDLLLGL
-207 DDMLRVNPNE
+207 NDMLAVNPSE
-217 PQILFSKAAILEAL
+217 PQILFSKAALLEAL
-231 GDGQAALDT
+231 GDRPAALET
-240 ADVLLGLKPTELN
+240 ADILLGLKPDELN

-265 NQKPAARSLLTDQL
+265 NQKQAAQELLSEQL
-279 AMDPDQPRLRL
+279 VINPDQPRLRL

-299 QALPEA
+299 QAFSDA
-305 RVQYQALHEIRP
+305 RVQYQILHEIRP

-330 IEQDDLDQA
+330 IEQADFAQA
-339 RKHLGRLVRTD
+339 RLHLGRLVRTD
-350 QRVSQAQYYLGL
+350 QRVNQAQYYLGL

-374 REFAKVAGGYEYL
+374 REFAKVDAGYEYL
-387 SAQGRIVELISVNQS
+387 SAQGRIVELISVNRS
-402 LEDARTYLAQKK
+402 LEDARSYLAKK
-414 IAHKALRPQFD
+414 KLAHNGLRSQFD

-430 LLSRVDAKEALFEHL
+430 LLSRVDAEDALFEHL
-445 DLAIES
+445 DEAIEA
-451 QGGDIPLLYFRA
+451 QAGDIPLLYFRA

-483 ALDPDNADAMNALGY
+483 TLDPGNADAMNALGY

-509 AYTLIARALELK
+509 AYALIEKALRLK

-534 LYRLNRFE
+534 LYRLNRYE
-542 ESIRYLEQALERFP
+542 EAIDYLEQAFERFP

-576 AKKVWK
+576 AKRVWK
-582 EALSETPDSAFL
+582 EALSETPDSTFL

>member
-1 MRRPF
+1 MF
-6 GLEGFNINNHFK
+6 LLMACCG
-18 TAIGRAQR
+18 
-26 VLARGAFMMLACL
+26 VLA
-39 GFMVGCANQSIDPAE
+39 GCASQAVDPVA
-54 PVLAEVEASTQVAID
+54 PVLSEVNDSKEAVGSTP
-69 LAPEPEV
+69 PEPEV
-76 LAFPE
+76 MAFPE

-130 ADDKLYRAASLW
+130 ADDKLYQAASLW
-142 VQADAGS
+142 AQADPES

-158 QLVKRALYVEAFETM
+158 QLVKRALYVDALETM
-173 RAIDRLGGEAQFDY
+173 QTIDRLGGEAQFDY
-187 FAYRVGRMTT
+187 FAYRVGRMTQ
-197 EDQRALLAGL
+197 EDRQALLLGL
-207 DDMLRVNPNE
+207 NDMLTVNPNE
-217 PQILFSKAAILEAL
+217 PQILFSKAALLEAL
-231 GDGQAALDT
+231 GDGPAALET
-240 ADVLLGLKPTELN
+240 ADTLLGLKPAELN

-265 NQKPAARSLLTDQL
+265 NQKQAAQAFLSEQL
-279 AMDPDQPRLRL
+279 AINPDQPRLRL

-299 QALPEA
+299 QAFSDA
-305 RVQYQALHEIRP
+305 RVQYQILHEIRP

-330 IEQDDLDQA
+330 IEQADFAQA
-339 RKHLGRLVRTD
+339 RLHLGRLVRTD
-350 QRVSQAQYYLGL
+350 QRVNQAQYYLGL

-374 REFAKVAGGYEYL
+374 REFAKVDAGYEYL
-387 SAQGRIVELISVNQS
+387 SAQGRIVELISVNRS
-402 LEDARTYLAQKK
+402 LEDARSYLAKK
-414 IAHKALRPQFD
+414 KLAHNGLRSQFD

-430 LLSRVDAKEALFEHL
+430 LLSRVEAEEALFEHL
-445 DLAIES
+445 DEAIEA
-451 QGGDIPLLYFRA
+451 QAGDIPLLYFRA

-483 ALDPDNADAMNALGY
+483 TLDPGNADAMNALGY

-509 AYTLIARALELK
+509 AYALIEKALRLK

-534 LYRLNRFE
+534 LYRLNRYE
-542 ESIRYLEQALERFP
+542 EAIDYLEQAFERFP

-576 AKKVWK
+576 AKRVWK
-582 EALSETPDSAFL
+582 EALSETPDSTFL

>member
-1 MRRPF
+1 MF
-6 GLEGFNINNHFK
+6 LLMACCG
-18 TAIGRAQR
+18 
-26 VLARGAFMMLACL
+26 VLA
-39 GFMVGCANQSIDPAE
+39 GCASQTVDPVA
-54 PVLAEVEASTQVAID
+54 PVLSEVNDSKEAVGSTP
-69 LAPEPEV
+69 PEPEV
-76 LAFPE
+76 MAFPE

-130 ADDKLYRAASLW
+130 ADDKLYQAASLW
-142 VQADAGS
+142 AQADPES

-158 QLVKRALYVEAFETM
+158 QLVKRALYVDALETM
-173 RAIDRLGGEAQFDY
+173 QTIDRLGGEAQFDY
-187 FAYRVGRMTT
+187 FAYRVGRMTQ
-197 EDQRALLAGL
+197 EDRQALLLGL
-207 DDMLRVNPNE
+207 NDMLTVNPNE
-217 PQILFSKAAILEAL
+217 PQILFSKAALLEAL
-231 GDGQAALDT
+231 GDGPAALET
-240 ADVLLGLKPTELN
+240 ADTLLGLKPAELN

-265 NQKPAARSLLTDQL
+265 NQKQAAQAFLSEQL
-279 AMDPDQPRLRL
+279 AINPDQPRLRL

-299 QALPEA
+299 QAFSDA
-305 RVQYQALHEIRP
+305 RVQYQILHEIRP

-330 IEQDDLDQA
+330 IEQADFAQA
-339 RKHLGRLVRTD
+339 RLHLGRLVRTD
-350 QRVSQAQYYLGL
+350 QRVNQAQYYLGL

-374 REFAKVAGGYEYL
+374 REFAKVDAGYEYL

-402 LEDARTYLAQKK
+402 LEDARSYLAKK
-414 IAHKALRPQFD
+414 KLAHNGLRSQFD

-430 LLSRVDAKEALFEHL
+430 LLSRVDAEDALFEHL
-445 DLAIES
+445 DEAIEA
-451 QGGDIPLLYFRA
+451 QAGDIPLLYFRA

-483 ALDPDNADAMNALGY
+483 TLDPGNADAMNALGY

-509 AYTLIARALELK
+509 AYVLIEKALRLK

-534 LYRLNRFE
+534 LYRLNRYE
-542 ESIRYLEQALERFP
+542 EAIDYLEQAFERFP

-576 AKKVWK
+576 AKRVWK
-582 EALSETPDSAFL
+582 EALSETPDSTFL

>member
-1 MRRPF
+1 
-6 GLEGFNINNHFK
+6 
-18 TAIGRAQR
+18 
-26 VLARGAFMMLACL
+26 V
-39 GFMVGCANQSIDPAE
+39 DPVA
-54 PVLAEVEASTQVAID
+54 PVLSEVNDSKEAVGSTP
-69 LAPEPEV
+69 PEPEV
-76 LAFPE
+76 MAFPE

-130 ADDKLYRAASLW
+130 ADDKLYQAASLW
-142 VQADAGS
+142 AQADPES

-158 QLVKRALYVEAFETM
+158 QLVKRALYVDALETM
-173 RAIDRLGGEAQFDY
+173 QTIDRLGGEAQFDY
-187 FAYRVGRMTT
+187 FAYRVGRMTQ
-197 EDQRALLAGL
+197 EDRQALLLGL
-207 DDMLRVNPNE
+207 NDMLTVNPNE
-217 PQILFSKAAILEAL
+217 PQILFSKAALLEAL
-231 GDGQAALDT
+231 GDGPAALET
-240 ADVLLGLKPTELN
+240 ADTLLGLKPAELN

-265 NQKPAARSLLTDQL
+265 NQKQAAQAFLSEQL
-279 AMDPDQPRLRL
+279 AINPDQPRLRL

-299 QALPEA
+299 QAFSDA
-305 RVQYQALHEIRP
+305 RVQYQILHEIRP

-330 IEQDDLDQA
+330 IEQADFAQA
-339 RKHLGRLVRTD
+339 RLHLGRLVRTD
-350 QRVSQAQYYLGL
+350 QRVNQAQYYLGL

-374 REFAKVAGGYEYL
+374 REFAKVDGGYEYL

-402 LEDARTYLAQKK
+402 LEDARSYLAKK
-414 IAHKALRPQFD
+414 KLAHNGLRSQFD

-430 LLSRVDAKEALFEHL
+430 LLSRVDAEDALFEHL
-445 DLAIES
+445 DEAIEA
-451 QGGDIPLLYFRA
+451 QAGDIPLLYFRA

-483 ALDPDNADAMNALGY
+483 TLDPGNADAMNALGY

-509 AYTLIARALELK
+509 AYVLIEKALRLK

-534 LYRLNRFE
+534 LYRLNRYE
-542 ESIRYLEQALERFP
+542 EAIDYLEQAFERFP

-576 AKKVWK
+576 AKRVWK
-582 EALSETPDSAFL
+582 EALSETPDSTFL

>member
-1 MRRPF
+1 M
-6 GLEGFNINNHFK
+6 GCCG
-18 TAIGRAQR
+18 
-26 VLARGAFMMLACL
+26 VLA
-39 GFMVGCANQSIDPAE
+39 GCASQTVDPVAPGFSQVKGSTDAVVSTPLE
-54 PVLAEVEASTQVAID
+54 PG
-69 LAPEPEV
+69 V

-130 ADDKLYRAASLW
+130 ADDKLYQAASLW
-142 VQADAGS
+142 VQADPES

-158 QLVKRALYVEAFETM
+158 QLVKRALCVDAFETM
-173 RAIDRLGGEAQFDY
+173 QAIDRLGGEAQFDY

-197 EDQRALLAGL
+197 EDQQDLLLGL
-207 DDMLRVNPNE
+207 NDMLAVNPSE
-217 PQILFSKAAILEAL
+217 PQILFSKAALLEAL
-231 GDGQAALDT
+231 GDRPAALET
-240 ADVLLGLKPTELN
+240 ADILLGLKPDELN

-265 NQKPAARSLLTDQL
+265 NQKQAAQELLSEQL
-279 AMDPDQPRLRL
+279 VINPDQPRLRL

-299 QALPEA
+299 QAFSDA
-305 RVQYQALHEIRP
+305 RVQYQILHENRP

-330 IEQDDLDQA
+330 IEQADFAQA
-339 RKHLGRLVRTD
+339 RLHLGRLVRTD
-350 QRVSQAQYYLGL
+350 QRVNQAQYYLGL

-374 REFAKVAGGYEYL
+374 REFAKVDAGYEYL
-387 SAQGRIVELISVNQS
+387 SAQGRIVELISVNRS
-402 LEDARTYLAQKK
+402 LEDARSYLAKK
-414 IAHKALRPQFD
+414 KLAHNGLRSQFD

-430 LLSRVDAKEALFEHL
+430 LLSRVEAEEALFEHL
-445 DLAIES
+445 DEAIEA
-451 QGGDIPLLYFRA
+451 QAGDIPLLYFRA

-483 ALDPDNADAMNALGY
+483 TLDPGNADAMNALGY

-509 AYTLIARALELK
+509 AYALIEKALRLK

-534 LYRLNRFE
+534 LYRLNRYE
-542 ESIRYLEQALERFP
+542 EAIDYLEQAFERFP

-576 AKKVWK
+576 AKRVWK
-582 EALSETPDSAFL
+582 EALSETPDSTFL

>member
-1 MRRPF
+1 MF
-6 GLEGFNINNHFK
+6 LLMACCG
-18 TAIGRAQR
+18 
-26 VLARGAFMMLACL
+26 VLA
-39 GFMVGCANQSIDPAE
+39 GCASQTVDPVA
-54 PVLAEVEASTQVAID
+54 PVLSEVNSSKEAVGSTP
-69 LAPEPEV
+69 PEPEV
-76 LAFPE
+76 MAFPE

-130 ADDKLYRAASLW
+130 ADDNLYQAASLW
-142 VQADAGS
+142 AQADPES

-158 QLVKRALYVEAFETM
+158 QLVKRALYVDALETM
-173 RAIDRLGGEAQFDY
+173 QTIDRLGGEAQFDY
-187 FAYRVGRMTT
+187 FAYRVGRMTQ
-197 EDQRALLAGL
+197 EDRQALLLGL
-207 DDMLRVNPNE
+207 NDMLTVNPNE
-217 PQILFSKAAILEAL
+217 PQILFSKAALLEAL
-231 GDGQAALDT
+231 GDGPAALET
-240 ADVLLGLKPTELN
+240 ADILLSLKPAELN

-265 NQKPAARSLLTDQL
+265 NQKQAAQAFLSEQL
-279 AMDPDQPRLRL
+279 AINPDQPRLRL

-299 QALPEA
+299 QAFSDA
-305 RVQYQALHEIRP
+305 RVQYQILHEIRP
-317 EDGEILFALAMLS
+317 EDGETLFALAMLS
-330 IEQDDLDQA
+330 IEQADFAQA
-339 RKHLGRLVRTD
+339 RLHLGRLVRTD
-350 QRVSQAQYYLGL
+350 QRVNQAQYYLGL

-374 REFAKVAGGYEYL
+374 REFAKVDGGYEYL

-402 LEDARTYLAQKK
+402 LEDARSYLAKK
-414 IAHKALRPQFD
+414 KLAHNGLRSQFD

-430 LLSRVDAKEALFEHL
+430 LLSRVDAEDALFEHL
-445 DLAIES
+445 DEAIEA
-451 QGGDIPLLYFRA
+451 QAGDIPLLYFRA

-483 ALDPDNADAMNALGY
+483 ALDPGNADAMNALGY

-509 AYTLIARALELK
+509 AYVLIEKALRLK

-534 LYRLNRFE
+534 LYRLNRYE
-542 ESIRYLEQALERFP
+542 EAIDYLEQAFERFP

-576 AKKVWK
+576 AKRVWK
-582 EALSETPDSAFL
+582 EALSETPDSTFL

>member
-1 MRRPF
+1 MF
-6 GLEGFNINNHFK
+6 LLMACCG
-18 TAIGRAQR
+18 
-26 VLARGAFMMLACL
+26 VLA
-39 GFMVGCANQSIDPAE
+39 GCASQTVDPVAS
-54 PVLAEVEASTQVAID
+54 VLSEVNDSKEAVGSTP
-69 LAPEPEV
+69 PEPEV
-76 LAFPE
+76 MAFPE

-130 ADDKLYRAASLW
+130 ADDKLYQAASLW
-142 VQADAGS
+142 AQADPES

-158 QLVKRALYVEAFETM
+158 QLVKRALYVDALETM
-173 RAIDRLGGEAQFDY
+173 QTIDRLGGEAQFDY
-187 FAYRVGRMTT
+187 FAYRVGRMTQ
-197 EDQRALLAGL
+197 EDRQALLLGL
-207 DDMLRVNPNE
+207 NDMLTVNPNE
-217 PQILFSKAAILEAL
+217 PQILFSKAALLEAL
-231 GDGQAALDT
+231 GDGPAALET
-240 ADVLLGLKPTELN
+240 ADTLLGLKPAELN

-265 NQKPAARSLLTDQL
+265 NQKQAAQAFLSEQL
-279 AMDPDQPRLRL
+279 AINPDQPRLRL

-299 QALPEA
+299 QAFSDA
-305 RVQYQALHEIRP
+305 RVQYQILHEIRP

-330 IEQDDLDQA
+330 IEQADFAQA
-339 RKHLGRLVRTD
+339 RLHLGRLVRTD
-350 QRVSQAQYYLGL
+350 QRVNQAQYYLGL

-374 REFAKVAGGYEYL
+374 REFAKVDGGYEYL
-387 SAQGRIVELISVNQS
+387 SVQGRIVELISVNQS
-402 LEDARTYLAQKK
+402 LEDARSYLAKK
-414 IAHKALRPQFD
+414 KLAHNGLRSQFD

-430 LLSRVDAKEALFEHL
+430 LLSRVDAEDALFEHL
-445 DLAIES
+445 DEAIEA
-451 QGGDIPLLYFRA
+451 QAGDIPLLYFRA

-483 ALDPDNADAMNALGY
+483 TLDPGNADAMNALGY

-509 AYTLIARALELK
+509 AYVLIEKALRLK

-534 LYRLNRFE
+534 LYRLNRYE
-542 ESIRYLEQALERFP
+542 EAIDYLEQAFERFP

-576 AKKVWK
+576 AKRVWK
-582 EALSETPDSAFL
+582 EALSETPDSTFL

>member
-1 MRRPF
+1 MF
-6 GLEGFNINNHFK
+6 LLMACCG
-18 TAIGRAQR
+18 
-26 VLARGAFMMLACL
+26 VLA
-39 GFMVGCANQSIDPAE
+39 GCASQTVDPVA
-54 PVLAEVEASTQVAID
+54 PVLSEVNDSKEAVGSTP
-69 LAPEPEV
+69 PEPEV
-76 LAFPE
+76 MAFPE

-130 ADDKLYRAASLW
+130 ADDKLYQAASLW
-142 VQADAGS
+142 AQADPES

-158 QLVKRALYVEAFETM
+158 QLVKRALYVDALETM
-173 RAIDRLGGEAQFDY
+173 QTIDRLGGEAQFDY
-187 FAYRVGRMTT
+187 FAYRVGRMTQ
-197 EDQRALLAGL
+197 EDRQALLLGL
-207 DDMLRVNPNE
+207 NDMLTVNPNE
-217 PQILFSKAAILEAL
+217 PQILFSKAALLEAL
-231 GDGQAALDT
+231 GDGPAALET
-240 ADVLLGLKPTELN
+240 ADTLLGLKPAELN

-265 NQKPAARSLLTDQL
+265 NQKQAAQAFLSKQL
-279 AMDPDQPRLRL
+279 AINPDQPRLRL

-299 QALPEA
+299 QAFSDA
-305 RVQYQALHEIRP
+305 WVQYQILHEIRP

-330 IEQDDLDQA
+330 IEQADFAQA
-339 RKHLGRLVRTD
+339 RLHLVRLVRTD
-350 QRVSQAQYYLGL
+350 QRVNQAQYYLGL

-374 REFAKVAGGYEYL
+374 REFAKVDGGYEYL

-402 LEDARTYLAQKK
+402 LEDARSYLAKK
-414 IAHKALRPQFD
+414 KLAHNGLRSQFD

-430 LLSRVDAKEALFEHL
+430 LLSRVDAEDALFEHL
-445 DLAIES
+445 DEAIEA
-451 QGGDIPLLYFRA
+451 QAGDIPLLYFRA

-483 ALDPDNADAMNALGY
+483 TLDPGNADAMNALGY

-509 AYTLIARALELK
+509 AYVLIEKALRLK

-534 LYRLNRFE
+534 LYRLNRYE
-542 ESIRYLEQALERFP
+542 EAIDYLEQAFERFP

-576 AKKVWK
+576 AKRVWK
-582 EALSETPDSAFL
+582 EALSETPDSTFL

>member
-1 MRRPF
+1 MF
-6 GLEGFNINNHFK
+6 LLMACCG
-18 TAIGRAQR
+18 
-26 VLARGAFMMLACL
+26 VLA
-39 GFMVGCANQSIDPAE
+39 GCASQTVDPVAS
-54 PVLAEVEASTQVAID
+54 VLSEVNDSKEAVGSTP
-69 LAPEPEV
+69 PEPEV
-76 LAFPE
+76 MAFPE

-130 ADDKLYRAASLW
+130 ADDKLYQAASLW
-142 VQADAGS
+142 AQADPES

-158 QLVKRALYVEAFETM
+158 QLVKRALYVDALETM
-173 RAIDRLGGEAQFDY
+173 QTIDRLGGEAQFDY
-187 FAYRVGRMTT
+187 FAYRVGRMTQ
-197 EDQRALLAGL
+197 EDRQALLLGL
-207 DDMLRVNPNE
+207 NDMLTVNPNE
-217 PQILFSKAAILEAL
+217 PQILFSKAALLEAL
-231 GDGQAALDT
+231 GDGPAALET
-240 ADVLLGLKPTELN
+240 ADTLLGLKPAELN

-265 NQKPAARSLLTDQL
+265 NQKQAAQAFLSEQL
-279 AMDPDQPRLRL
+279 AINPDQPRLRL

-299 QALPEA
+299 QAFSDA
-305 RVQYQALHEIRP
+305 RVQYQILHEIRP

-330 IEQDDLDQA
+330 IEQADFAQA
-339 RKHLGRLVRTD
+339 RLHLGRLVRTD
-350 QRVSQAQYYLGL
+350 QRVNQAQYYLGL

-374 REFAKVAGGYEYL
+374 REFAKVDGGYEYL

-402 LEDARTYLAQKK
+402 LEDARSYLAKK
-414 IAHKALRPQFD
+414 KLAHNGLRSQFD

-430 LLSRVDAKEALFEHL
+430 LLSRVDAEDALFEHL
-445 DLAIES
+445 DEAIEA
-451 QGGDIPLLYFRA
+451 QAGDIPLLYFRA

-483 ALDPDNADAMNALGY
+483 TLDPGNADAMNALGY

-509 AYTLIARALELK
+509 AYVLIERALRLK

-534 LYRLNRFE
+534 LYRLNRYE
-542 ESIRYLEQALERFP
+542 EAIDYLEQAFERFP

-576 AKKVWK
+576 AKRVWK
-582 EALSETPDSAFL
+582 EALSETPDSTFL